1 MDFSDNE
8 MKQDTTKDR
17 KMEDCADCASSSPE
31 LQDVQLPK
39 TENMLYLILNSLNY
53 NIANFYAYTKF
64 RKHISKRALDQ
75 ELLQRSMSIH
85 RDFSALCLHTRQEL
99 VFVCPD
105 LLEKAEKLLFK
116 GEAGTDLI
124 KYTRRLC
131 KVVNDYKITLHREG
145 YLPDIRTQLLFTD
158 IYFSNPGKYRKL

>member
-1 MDFSDNE
+1 MDIPNNK
-8 MKQDTTKDR
+8 MKQDMTRDQR
-17 KMEDCADCASSSPE
+17 MEDSKNCECSNPE
-31 LQDVQLPK
+31 LQDIQLPM

-64 RKHISKRALDQ
+64 KNHISESALEK

-105 LLEKAEKLLFK
+105 LLERAERLLFK

-124 KYTRRLC
+124 RYTRRLC
-131 KVVNDYKITLHREG
+131 KVINDYKKMLYREG
-145 YLPDIRTQLLFTD
+145 YLPDIRMQLLLAE
-158 IYFSNPGKYRKL
+158 I

>member
-1 MDFSDNE
+1 MDFSDYKT
-8 MKQDTTKDR
+8 KQDITSDR
-17 KMEDCADCASSSPE
+17 KVEDSADSKGSYPE
-31 LQDVQLPK
+31 LQDIQFPK
-39 TENMLYLILNSLNY
+39 TENMLALIMNSLNY

-64 RKHISKRALDQ
+64 RKYISKNSLDQ

-99 VFVCPD
+99 VFVCPE

-116 GEAGTDLI
+116 GEAGADLI

-131 KVVNDYKITLHREG
+131 KVINDYNLLLYREG
-145 YLPDIRTQLLFTD
+145 YLPDNRMQIS
-158 IYFSNPGKYRKL
+158 IAGI